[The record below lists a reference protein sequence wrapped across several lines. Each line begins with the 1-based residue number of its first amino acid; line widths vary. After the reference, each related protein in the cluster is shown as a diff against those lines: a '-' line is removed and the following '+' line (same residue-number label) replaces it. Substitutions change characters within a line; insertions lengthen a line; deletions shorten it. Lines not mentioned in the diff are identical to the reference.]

1 MLLCVNLSYFW
12 KKEVLSSFLRTLV
25 RGNVLLFRAAAI
37 EKKKNILS
45 PNIGWYEIEKID
57 NKLFKDIPDR
67 SKFYFIHSYN
77 FLPADKKI
85 LTSKIINSNINA
97 VCIKNNLIAC
107 QFHPEKSGEI
117 GIKFLENF
125 VKDKD

>member
-1 MLLCVNLSYFW
+1 MSGGTFLFSKSFEHGNFEGLNLIS
-12 KKEVLSSFLRTLV
+12 
-25 RGNVLLFRAAAI
+25 GNVINIKDI

-77 FLPADKKI
+77 FQPADKKI

-97 VCIKNNLIAC
+97 VCIKNNFIAC